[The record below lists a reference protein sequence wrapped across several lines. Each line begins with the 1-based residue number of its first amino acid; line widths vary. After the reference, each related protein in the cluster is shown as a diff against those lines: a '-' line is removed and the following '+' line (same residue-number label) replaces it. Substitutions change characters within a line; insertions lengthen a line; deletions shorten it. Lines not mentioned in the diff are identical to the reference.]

1 MKQNYQFGDL
11 IKYWGSYSLRFIP
24 LNSTYLNKEE
34 ITTRLLNSYKI
45 VKENY
50 LYFYDLDTKS
60 LINKVHAIA
69 VSFNNNNLYY
79 DDTFNIS
86 TVNIVTPELS
96 KLMSNCVRKQYLLRL
111 PFTINNY
118 STFLNYCPHEQDV
131 NSLFIAFLTLIVD
144 DSLFILGNIHADFN
158 KKVIVDDMDYLQ
170 NFPEI
175 QKILIDEAMLF
186 KPLATLLK
194 LI

>member
-1 MKQNYQFGDL
+1 MSKNYQFGDL
-11 IKYWGSYSLRFIP
+11 VKYWGSYSFRFVP
-24 LNSTYLNKEE
+24 LKNACLSKEE
-34 ITTRLLNSYKI
+34 ITTKLLNSYKI

-50 LYFYDLDTKS
+50 LYFYDSDTKS

-79 DDTFNIS
+79 DNTFNIS
-86 TVNIVTPELS
+86 TVNIITPELS
-96 KLMSNCVRKQYLLRL
+96 KPMSNCIRKQYLLQL

-118 STFLNYCPHEQDV
+118 STFLNYCPHEQNV
-131 NSLFIAFLTLIVD
+131 NSLLIAFLTLIVD
-144 DSLFILGNIHADFN
+144 DSLFMLGNIHADFN
-158 KKVIVDDMDYLQ
+158 KKVIVDDMNYLQ

-175 QKILIDEAMLF
+175 QKIIMDKIMFF